1 MLQVGGLGGRRTAGI
16 ISRRDARLSPAAQ
29 AIVDELQ
36 AICRL
41 DDRN

>member
-1 MLQVGGLGGRRTAGI
+1 MLDVEGLTGQRTAGI
-16 ISRRDARLSPAAQ
+16 ISRREARLSPAAQ
-29 AIVDELQ
+29 AVVDELT